1 MSISKIAKLGKRKK
15 QCKRFRVRKIY
26 EKREQLRSFHTL
38 FPDLKEDREFFFFI
52 YFRMTTDRFELLLE
66 LVGPKIEKKN
76 ARLRRAIRP
85 RERLAITL
93 R

>member
-1 MSISKIAKLGKRKK
+1 
-15 QCKRFRVRKIY
+15 
-26 EKREQLRSFHTL
+26 
-38 FPDLKEDREFFFFI
+38 
-52 YFRMTTDRFELLLE
+52 MTTDRFELLLE

-85 RERLAITL
+85 RERVAITL

>member
-26 EKREQLRSFHTL
+26 EKREQLGSFHTL
-38 FPDLKEDREFFFFI
+38 FPDFKEGREFFFFI
-52 YFRMTTDRFELLLE
+52 YFCMTPDRFELLLE

-85 RERLAITL
+85 RERVAITL